1 MGSWSFD
8 LIRNRNF
15 LVIRYVPTA
24 NDRLCSETGD
34 IVVDDIETC
43 KKAAQE
49 LNKSFTER
57 ELAQKNWPKGCFLFL
72 SESVYFNQ
80 HSTGSSNNRA
90 SQICKPKGK

>member
-1 MGSWSFD
+1 MNKNAI
-8 LIRNRNF
+8 IRNPNF
-15 LVIRYVPTA
+15 LVIRYVLTA

-34 IVVDDIETC
+34 VVVDDIETC
-43 KKAAQE
+43 KEAAHE

-57 ELAQKNWPKGCFLFL
+57 ELAQKNWPTGCFLFL

-90 SQICKPKGK
+90 SQICKPKGN

>member
-1 MGSWSFD
+1 MG
-8 LIRNRNF
+8 
-15 LVIRYVPTA
+15 YVLTA

-90 SQICKPKGK
+90 SQICKPKGMGLHSFLISMYQL